1 MHRFLVHRRGD
12 HVGVAVVDIRRG
24 EEASG
29 VNMDDDTVAAA
40 LSARDD
46 IPLGHKIALRD
57 LDEGAEVMEYGTR
70 IGLARTRIAA
80 GAHVHVHNLKSA
92 RW

>member
-12 HVGVAVVDIRRG
+12 HVGVAVEDIRRG
-24 EEASG
+24 EEISG
-29 VNMDDDTVAAA
+29 VNMDDDTVTPG

-46 IPLGHKIALRD
+46 IPLGHKVALRD
-57 LDEGAEVMEYGTR
+57 IDAGAEVIEYGTR
-70 IGLARTRIAA
+70 IGLARTRVSA
-80 GAHVHVHNLKSA
+80 GAHVHTHNLKSA